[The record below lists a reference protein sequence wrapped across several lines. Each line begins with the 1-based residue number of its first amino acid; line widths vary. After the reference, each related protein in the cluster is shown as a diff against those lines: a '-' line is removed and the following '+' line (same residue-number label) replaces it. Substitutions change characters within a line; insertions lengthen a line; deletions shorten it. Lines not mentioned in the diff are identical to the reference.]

1 VLVIYKEQFELIT
14 HLQAEIG
21 WKPIWSLLEY

>member
-14 HLQAEIG
+14 HWQADIG
-21 WKPIWSLLEY
+21 WKPI